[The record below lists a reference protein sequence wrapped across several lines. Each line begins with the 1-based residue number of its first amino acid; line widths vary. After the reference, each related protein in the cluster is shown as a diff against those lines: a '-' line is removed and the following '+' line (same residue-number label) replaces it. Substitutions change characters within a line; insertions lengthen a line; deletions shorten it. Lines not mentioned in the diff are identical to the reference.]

1 MKKVL
6 NKLPEYMDIGTNNQY
21 KHSILS
27 AVFDDSRVE
36 AISNLGLSKRIIKEI
51 LKDIT
56 KNAHVLQ
63 IGLTFGNEIAA
74 VYERHESSYYEFT
87 RKEFIW
93 HRDDGTT
100 WPSSFYL
107 SNTIPEKFDSTKVGV
122 STSGCY
128 FNKYI
133 NKDHFTCYAILSF
146 DKSKGEM
153 VLELKN
159 EKFIGPDDP
168 VTFILIKK

>member
-1 MKKVL
+1 MKKILLTICAILICANTIVAQVTISRSEL
-6 NKLPEYMDIGTNNQY
+6 VGTKWQ
-21 KHSILS
+21 
-27 AVFDDSRVE
+27 
-36 AISNLGLSKRIIKEI
+36 ISE
-51 LKDIT
+51 
-56 KNAHVLQ
+56 
-63 IGLTFGNEIAA
+63 
-74 VYERHESSYYEFT
+74 VYERHESAYYEFT
-87 RKEFIW
+87 KEEFIW

-168 VTFILIKK
+168 VTFILMK

>member
-1 MKKVL
+1 MKKILLTICTILICANTIVAQVTISRSEL
-6 NKLPEYMDIGTNNQY
+6 VGTKWQ
-21 KHSILS
+21 
-27 AVFDDSRVE
+27 
-36 AISNLGLSKRIIKEI
+36 ISE
-51 LKDIT
+51 
-56 KNAHVLQ
+56 
-63 IGLTFGNEIAA
+63 
-74 VYERHESSYYEFT
+74 VYERHESAYYEFT
-87 RKEFIW
+87 KEKFIW
-93 HRDDGTT
+93 HCNDGTT
-100 WPSSFYL
+100 VPYPFYL
-107 SNTIPEKFDSTKVGV
+107 SNTIPEKFEYTKVGV

-168 VTFILIKK
+168 VTFILMK